1 VFKKIKK
8 TLRNIV
14 LKKKLLIIMIL
25 MIKTIKFGVKMFHSI
40 KRLLFFNF
48 TLSKSKSSMRKSC
61 DLGLFLQFFIFILRS
76 YMGLLRFVKYFLDV
90 LR

>member
-1 VFKKIKK
+1 
-8 TLRNIV
+8 
-14 LKKKLLIIMIL
+14 MIL

-40 KRLLFFNF
+40 RRVQLLLFFNF
-48 TLSKSKSSMRKSC
+48 TLSKSKSGMRKSC

-76 YMGLLRFVKYFLDV
+76 YMGLLRYVKYFLDV